1 MPWIVGYPRDK
12 VSWYPII
19 DPQKCLKD
27 KCAICMNCGQKVFE
41 WTKDGP
47 KVVNPN
53 SCVVGC
59 TTCGNLCRGTAI
71 SFPDKKEL
79 RLLYAK
85 EKIWDKVHEQLE
97 KDGKLKIVNHEQ
109 AAVPS
114 QT

>member
-1 MPWIVGYPRDK
+1 MPWIVGYPREK
-12 VSWYPII
+12 VNWYPTI
-19 DPQKCLKD
+19 DPEKCLKD

-53 SCVVGC
+53 NCVVGC

-97 KDGKLKIVNHEQ
+97 KDGKLKIADYEQKQ
-109 AAVPS
+109 AA
-114 QT
+114 TGT